1 MGAELK
7 VWLLLEMPKLVLVSV
22 FDILGPFTA
31 EVDPTAVSPSGLPLL
46 SLTLLLYAALV
57 LGDFNSFESSPGVPE
72 EIAFKGDLLQLAG
85 LLLENP
91 SGRTP
96 AFWSATIGL
105 VTGIVHDDGVNKLDV
120 DNIDDE
126 DADDIGVIDDTTG
139 AVCMPVAELVD
150 PPLEFTVDRTT
161 DSGADVDDKLV
172 TVTDCPDEVAASLA
186 RGSDLTTSCLVSTL
200 LGPLVRLIFIFRPLS
215 TEAT

>member
-1 MGAELK
+1 M
-7 VWLLLEMPKLVLVSV
+7 
-22 FDILGPFTA
+22 
-31 EVDPTAVSPSGLPLL
+31 
-46 SLTLLLYAALV
+46 
-57 LGDFNSFESSPGVPE
+57 
-72 EIAFKGDLLQLAG
+72 
-85 LLLENP
+85 
-91 SGRTP
+91 
-96 AFWSATIGL
+96 
-105 VTGIVHDDGVNKLDV
+105 HDDGVNKLDV